1 MHKCRASRA
10 GMWLQVIRKPRR
22 FHFILAH
29 HLPQQEA
36 STVWSKVAAPAPA
49 VPSYCIY
56 PICQNLPHEHISIQ
70 GRLRNRLYSECPCA
84 YQDSTTE
91 DGQRR
96 EQILE
101 NIKHSLPY
109 LLRKILNVFHT

>member
-10 GMWLQVIRKPRR
+10 GMWLHSHPET
-22 FHFILAH
+22 
-29 HLPQQEA
+29 QEIPFYFRTSSA
-36 STVWSKVAAPAPA
+36 STRSSTAWSKVAAPAPA

-70 GRLRNRLYSECPCA
+70 GRLRNRLYSERPCA